1 MFSRSTQSLASFSWL
16 WNKGPEWRTTLP
28 SFMWGPRWSQVAK
41 HFEPICQPKITLTS
55 HLPFTG
61 NFWISALIDTRQDTV
76 HAQANCFKWTGGER
90 PRILSQVER
99 DEVSGSSFSPQTFFF
114 FFLQRKEAWASL
126 RSYREGWVPQ
136 RSHLSPT
143 LGMFMSFSNK
153 WAEALRT
160 ASARLSSFP
169 VW

>member
-28 SFMWGPRWSQVAK
+28 SFMWGPRWPQVAK
-41 HFEPICQPKITLTS
+41 HFEPICQPKITLIS

-99 DEVSGSSFSPQTFFF
+99 DEVSAWSFSPQTFFF
-114 FFLQRKEAWASL
+114 FLTE
-126 RSYREGWVPQ
+126 EG
-136 RSHLSPT
+136 S
-143 LGMFMSFSNK
+143 MSFFK
-153 WAEALRT
+153 KLQGRMGAPKIP
-160 ASARLSSFP
+160 SFP
-169 VW
+169 YLGHVHVL